1 MFKLKA
7 INIAVT
13 IALFGGSGL
22 SAALAQETAPE
33 EPKQELFEIIQVTAN
48 RTVSDA
54 SKTPVAVTAIGEEA
68 LRNSGVTNP
77 TALGDVIPNV
87 SIDRTNGLQI
97 TIRGVTSTDN
107 TEKGD
112 PSAAFLVDGVYIAR
126 PQVQEVSFF
135 DIDRVEVLRGP
146 QGTLYG
152 RNTTAG
158 VVNIISAKP
167 RDDFEGAFNLAYG
180 NYGNTQADAMLNLPV
195 TEDLAIRAAISMDT
209 RDSFLKSMPTEQYNN
224 DPYKENIAARFS
236 ALYQINNDIS
246 LLLRADYAT
255 MQGVPQ
261 NTVLASNFY
270 NLPFTLPVGEGRGI
284 DPEYRNSSAS
294 SKLQRNHTF
303 AVQPDRDNS
312 TWGLHAELD
321 WMLSDYWTLSYLGS
335 TRKFRR
341 DEYSS
346 NVMGV
351 RSNGDVFSIQDRFY
365 GDYEQTSH
373 ELRFAF
379 QDDQLSWQ
387 GGAYY
392 FSEESDIYYLLEGY
406 LAPNPGESGYIFGF
420 PQSPTKAKS
429 LAFFSQAT
437 YSLTD
442 DLRVTGGIRHTS
454 DDKSRF
460 GATIIHSSL
469 DEPLAYMNNGRDS
482 LNLADRN
489 YKKTTWK
496 LGADYDLT
504 EKTMIYGS
512 VATGY
517 KAGGFNDGCTVEQAG
532 CVNPLPEEAV
542 YYDPETLTAYEIGVK
557 SRIGN
562 TLMLNSN
569 FFHYKYE
576 GLQLSQSSTI
586 CGGPCQVT
594 TNAAAA
600 LVDGVEIEGIYRPNM
615 DSTFN
620 FAFTWLDARYDDY
633 QITPEFNFAGEQL
646 SRSPEFT
653 VSLGYKY
660 SHELANGGSL
670 DFGINSKWSD
680 EYVIYSNEIRANFR
694 QPSFRKTDITLT
706 YNSPDGDWYAQ
717 LYGKNLEN
725 EITVSS
731 VGVTS
736 GMPALN
742 DGTVAIADPRLF
754 GVRFGMKF

>member
-1 MFKLKA
+1 MFKLNS
-7 INIAVT
+7 INIA
-13 IALFGGSGL
+13 ISLALFGSFGSAL
-22 SAALAQETAPE
+22 ALAQEPVE
-33 EPKQELFEIIQVTAN
+33 EEKKELFEVIQVTAN

-54 SKTPVAVTAIGEEA
+54 SKTPVAVTAMGEEA
-68 LRNSGVTNP
+68 LRSSGVTNP

-167 RDDFEGAFNLAYG
+167 RDDFEGAFNIAYG
-180 NYGNTQADAMLNLPV
+180 NYGNTQTDAMLNLPMND
-195 TEDLAIRAAISMDT
+195 DLAIRAAISLDR
-209 RDSFLKSMPTEQYNN
+209 RDSFLTPTVTEQYDN
-224 DPYKENIAARFS
+224 DPFKDNMAARLS
-236 ALYQINNDIS
+236 ALYQVNDDIT
-246 LLLRADYAT
+246 LLVRGDYAT

-261 NTVLASNFY
+261 NVVLASNFY
-270 NLPFTLPVGEGRGI
+270 RLPFTLPVGGGRGV
-284 DPEYRNSSAS
+284 DPEYYSSSAS
-294 SKLQRNHTF
+294 EKLKRNHRF
-303 AVQPDRDNS
+303 VVQPDRNNT

-321 WMLSDYWTLSYLGS
+321 WTLTDEWTLSYLAS
-335 TRKFRR
+335 SRKFKR
-341 DEYSS
+341 DEHSS
-346 NVMGV
+346 NVIGV
-351 RSNGDVFSIQDRFY
+351 RSNGTVLSVKDRFY
-365 GDYEQTSH
+365 GDYEQMSH

-379 QDDQLSWQ
+379 QGESLSWQ
-387 GGAYY
+387 GGVYA
-392 FSEESDIYYLLEGY
+392 FSEESGIYYLLEGY
-406 LAPNPGESGYIFGF
+406 LAPNPGEVGYIFGF
-420 PQSPTKAKS
+420 PQNPTKAES
-429 LAFFSQAT
+429 LAFFSQGT
-437 YSLTD
+437 YNVTD
-442 DLRVTGGIRHTS
+442 DLRITAGIRHTS

-460 GATIIHSSL
+460 GATIIHSSF

-504 EKTMIYGS
+504 DRVMVYGS

-517 KAGGFNDGCTVEQAG
+517 KAGGFNDGCTTEQAG

-542 YYDPETLTAYEIGVK
+542 YYNPETLTAYELGIK

-562 TLMLNSN
+562 TLMVNSN
-569 FFHYKYE
+569 VFHYKYE
-576 GLQLSQSSTI
+576 GLQLSQTSNI

-600 LVDGVEIEGIYRPNM
+600 LVDGVEIEGIFRPNL
-615 DSTFN
+615 DNTFN
-620 FAFTWLDARYDDY
+620 LNFTWLDARYDDY
-633 QITPEFNFAGEQL
+633 QITPQFNFKGEQL

-653 VSLGYKY
+653 VGLGYKY

-670 DFGINSKWSD
+670 DIGINSKWSD
-680 EYVIYSNEIRANFR
+680 EYVIYSNQIRANFR
-694 QPSFRKTDITLT
+694 QPSYRKTDVTLT
-706 YNSPDGDWYAQ
+706 YNSPEGDWYAQ
-717 LYGKNLEN
+717 LYAKNLEN
-725 EITVSS
+725 EITISS
-731 VGVTS
+731 VASTS
-736 GMPALN
+736 QIPTLN